1 MHSIWAITDGAAG
14 NRRQALALAAAL
26 GGEVRELELHAR
38 APWSWL
44 APRVSLGGRLAW
56 DAAARTQ
63 LAPPWPELVIGCGRQ
78 AALATRLL
86 RRLGNG
92 RCRSVQI
99 LDPRADPRHWDV
111 VIAPRH
117 DDVRGANVLNPL
129 GSLHAI
135 DAAWL
140 GDARDAWHV
149 FARLPVPRIGVLLGG
164 PRRGVALDPAW
175 QTALVARLRALL
187 HHGGSALIVASRRT
201 PADLVDV
208 CAAAAGAWP
217 RRMWRDARDGANPY
231 PGVLAWSDRLLVSPD
246 SVNMLSEAAACGVP
260 VHSVVSAPLPARLAR
275 FHAALREGGWLID
288 ADAAYRAPAPL
299 REIAAIAAR
308 VRDILQRAPGAE
320 GGETT

>member
-26 GGEVRELELHAR
+26 GGEVRELELHVR

-44 APRVSLGGRLAW
+44 APRLSLGGRMAW
-56 DAAARTQ
+56 DAAARAQ
-63 LAPPWPELVIGCGRQ
+63 LAPPRPDLAIGCGRQ

-86 RRLGNG
+86 RHLGNG

-99 LDPRADPRHWDV
+99 LDPRTDPRHWDV

-135 DAAWL
+135 DTAWL
-140 GDARDAWHV
+140 NDARDAWHA
-149 FARLPVPRIGVLLGG
+149 FARLPAPRIGVLLGG

-175 QTALVARLRALL
+175 QAALVAQLRALL
-187 HHGGSALIVASRRT
+187 RHGGSALIVASRRT
-201 PADLVDV
+201 PADLVDA

-217 RRMWRDARDGANPY
+217 QRVWRGVRDGANPY

-260 VHSVVSAPLPARLAR
+260 VHSVVSAPLPVRLAR

-288 ADAAYRAPAPL
+288 SDAPYAAPAPL
-299 REIAAIAAR
+299 RETAAIATR
-308 VRDILQRAPGAE
+308 VVSML
-320 GGETT
+320 GGVG